1 VTRDYEGLLSDVV
14 LPEALKTTAKA
25 NAVIAAA
32 GDACVRGLVDSVQ
45 SSRLLRPIVEPLMD
59 GRSNSKMRVSCSD
72 YLVHVLQ
79 VNTRK
84 PKPPIRNPELS
95 KVEKDLGPRQE
106 PKIECLHCEEKTW
119 TLGSTNREFL
129 SGAGK
134 CGNN

>member
-1 VTRDYEGLLSDVV
+1 MTRDYEGLLSDVV

-32 GDACVRGLVDSVQ
+32 GDSCVRGLVNSVQ

-79 VNTRK
+79 VETKKLSN
-84 PKPPIRNPELS
+84 PIRKPELS
-95 KVEKDLGPRQE
+95 TIKTNLGPRRE
-106 PKIECLHCEEKTW
+106 TEE
-119 TLGSTNREFL
+119 R
-129 SGAGK
+129 A
-134 CGNN
+134 